1 MTQATTKTVLITGA
15 SRGIGAGIAE
25 QCLARGYNL
34 AICAR
39 SKPDIGS
46 DKSGNSSQVLS
57 VAADVTNEAEVQGF
71 CDEAVR
77 RFGQIDLWI
86 NNAGVLKPI
95 GPLRSCESADVATH
109 LGINVL
115 GVFHGSKSFSNHVRS
130 RDGEGVLINI
140 SSGASTSAYEGWGAY
155 CAGKAA
161 VDQLTQV
168 VALEEAES
176 GMRAYSIAPGII
188 DTDMQTLIRSCSAD
202 QFPLVEKFHELKADD
217 AFSSPEFVGKSLLDI
232 AFDDS
237 ARPEGVCIRLPP
249 GK

>member
-1 MTQATTKTVLITGA
+1 MTKDSTKTVAITGA

-39 SKPDIGS
+39 SKPELGA
-46 DKSGNSSQVLS
+46 GNAQVLS
-57 VAADVTNEAEVQGF
+57 MVADVTKEEDVQRFCNEAVK
-71 CDEAVR
+71 

-86 NNAGVLKPI
+86 NNAGILKPI
-95 GPLRSCESADVATH
+95 GPLRNCESAEVETH
-109 LGINVL
+109 LNINLL
-115 GVFHGSKSFSNHVRS
+115 GVFHGTKSFANHLRS

-155 CAGKAA
+155 CAGKAG
-161 VDQLTQV
+161 VDRLTEV
-168 VALEEAES
+168 VALEESES

-188 DTDMQTLIRSCSAD
+188 DTDMQSLIRSCSAD
-202 QFPLVEKFHELKADD
+202 QFPMVEKFHELKADD
-217 AFSSPEFVGKSLLDI
+217 AFSSPEFVGRSLLDI
-232 AFDDS
+232 AFDEA
-237 ARPEGVCIRLPP
+237 ARPDEVCVRLPS